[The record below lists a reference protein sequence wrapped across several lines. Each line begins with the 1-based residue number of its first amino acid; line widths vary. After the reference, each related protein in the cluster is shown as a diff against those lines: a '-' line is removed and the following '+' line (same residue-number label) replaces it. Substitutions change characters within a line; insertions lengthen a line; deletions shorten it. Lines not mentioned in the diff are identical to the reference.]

1 MLHLKWARGSRD
13 MPAPRSRPIVL
24 AIEST
29 MDIPMKPLKRAIA
42 LLLVAWMATACAS
55 LPPAPSYVRSPFN
68 DMHGQ

>member
-1 MLHLKWARGSRD
+1 
-13 MPAPRSRPIVL
+13 
-24 AIEST
+24 
-29 MDIPMKPLKRAIA
+29 MKPLKRAIA